1 MLNETNSISISC
13 KLPPSFEMMLPP
25 SQSPPERAMTKD
37 EEPSTAMRQYHEQM
51 LKLVAKG
58 FYNELINYGVNEA
71 EVLTVAGHLLD
82 NVMHKQG
89 PASKSVEY
97 YNGLFTIK
105 DVRDEWAGAGRLT
118 VQQLSLSPMDIKT
131 IPVIA
136 AWLRE
141 PAIRDSFYP
150 HFPDTKEELTRYFQS
165 PAREYFLIFHEQHL
179 AGIIG
184 AENIDTESAILEM
197 RKLVGDPEMHG
208 KGIGK
213 RATFLF
219 LYYVFVIRKFRKV
232 YLHSLDINIR
242 NLNLNGKF
250 GFELEGVFLEEVVV
264 RNKRRDVIRMAL
276 TAPVWS
282 ALFS

>member
-1 MLNETNSISISC
+1 MAT
-13 KLPPSFEMMLPP
+13 PS
-25 SQSPPERAMTKD
+25 D
-37 EEPSTAMRQYHEQM
+37 EESSATMRQYHEQM

-82 NVMHKQG
+82 NVMDKRG
-89 PASKSVEY
+89 PASKKLEY
-97 YNGLFTIK
+97 YNTLFSIK
-105 DVRDEWAGAGRLT
+105 DVRDEWAAAQRLA
-118 VQQLSLSPMDIKT
+118 VQHLTLSPLDLKE
-131 IPVIA
+131 IPQIL

-141 PAIRDSFYP
+141 PAIRESFYP
-150 HFPDTKEELTRYFQS
+150 RFPDSKEELTRYFQS
-165 PAREYFLIFHEQHL
+165 PTREYFLIFHQRHL

-184 AENIDTESAILEM
+184 AENIDAESGRLEM
-197 RKLVGDPEMHG
+197 RKLVGDPQMHG

-219 LYYVFVIRKFRKV
+219 LYYVFMIRKFTKV

-264 RNKRRDVIRMAL
+264 RDKRRDVVRMAL
-276 TAPVWS
+276 TAPVWT